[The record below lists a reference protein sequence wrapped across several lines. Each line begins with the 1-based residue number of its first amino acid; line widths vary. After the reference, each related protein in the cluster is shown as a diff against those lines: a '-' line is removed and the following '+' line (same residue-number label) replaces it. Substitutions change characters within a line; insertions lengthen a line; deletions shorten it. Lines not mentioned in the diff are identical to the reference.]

1 MPPKTAI
8 AKRCKFAR
16 ITAFSYRIPLQVN
29 KILLFASGD
38 SYPICPRCDCTID
51 REYMHFCDRCGQ
63 RLSWEL
69 FEYAHIVQA
78 PRKKF

>member
-8 AKRCKFAR
+8 AKWRKFVR
-16 ITAFSYRIPLQVN
+16 IAAFSYRIPLPVS

-38 SYPICPRCDCTID
+38 SYPICPRCDCTFD

-63 RLSWEL
+63 RLGWEL
-69 FEYAHIVQA
+69 FEYAHIIQA